1 VAILSSTDY
10 PAIRAAI
17 DTELDSSTLSDS
29 VIALNIYSGA
39 ADQDVYAR
47 DPDAD
52 TRTGEDGN
60 RIKRAAVYFCAARL
74 CPVVVRVTSINVNAR
89 DLNYARPVF
98 DPDERAADLLQ
109 MAEEELEAILTPD
122 EETPGR
128 PTMFTYAPG
137 TRGR

>member
-1 VAILSSTDY
+1 MAILASTDY

-17 DTELDSSTLSDS
+17 DTDLDTGTLSDNA
-29 VIALNIYSGA
+29 IGLNIYAGA

-52 TRTGEDGN
+52 SRTGEDAN

-74 CPVVVRVTSINVNAR
+74 CPAVVRITSLSVTAR
-89 DLNYARPVF
+89 DLNYSKPTF
-98 DPDERAADLLQ
+98 DPDERAADLRQ
-109 MAEEELEAILTPD
+109 MAEDELEAILDPD
-122 EETPGR
+122 EDTPGR